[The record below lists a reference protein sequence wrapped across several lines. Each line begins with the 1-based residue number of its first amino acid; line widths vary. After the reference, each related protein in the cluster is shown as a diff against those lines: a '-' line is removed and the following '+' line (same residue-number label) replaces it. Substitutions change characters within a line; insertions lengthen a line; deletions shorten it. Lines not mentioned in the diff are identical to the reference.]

1 MINSVKN
8 VLRIQAAMSCN
19 RFLFWL
25 KKLPLIRRLFPDSLY
40 GAVNAKQRLMA
51 AVEVLKVL
59 SYFAGKFLYLFLCCY
74 APLVLLAD
82 EMTPAGNW
90 PMFVSMLFFM
100 SFFVGCFLQSGI
112 LTASLVKYTCVRQM
126 GMSARAC
133 LAATT
138 GRDHLQMLI
147 TFTPALMVFSWGLGR
162 GPWAGLL
169 LSLELAAA
177 RAIGE
182 LLHVLL
188 YLKTEKLPGKNA
200 WFIIVLVMGGLAGA
214 YIPVFAGAALPLD
227 RFLLNPAVCIALVGC
242 GAWAAMWLLR
252 YPHYRE
258 LVWKTCK
265 AENVSTAAAKQNAAQ
280 AAFKDVQMKDSDLTA
295 EDAGSRIR
303 SLKGYEYLNALFF
316 RRHRRL
322 LVKPV
327 KYELMGVGAVFLA
340 GLAGALLSPELTRSL
355 VEQLPAFLPTF
366 VFIMYFMCN
375 TLGQRICKAMFYNCD
390 ISFLRYGWYRERK
403 VVLHNFA
410 IRLRRVAGLNL
421 LVAGAICL
429 ALAAPVLLTGA
440 ALPPLELAAFL
451 LSILCLSV
459 FFTVHPLFMYYVFQ
473 PYTSQL
479 AVKNPFFS
487 VINWVVY
494 MVCVLCLQIKQPPHY
509 FVLIVLAATVV
520 YSAAALLVVWRRAPK
535 TFRVK

>member
-1 MINSVKN
+1 MIDSVKN
-8 VLRIQAAMSCN
+8 VLRIQSAMSCN
-19 RFLFWL
+19 RFLFWV
-25 KKLPLIRRLFPDSLY
+25 KKIPLVKDLFPDGLY

-51 AVEVLKVL
+51 VVEVLKVL
-59 SYFAGKFLYLFLCCY
+59 SYFAGKFIYLFLCCY
-74 APLVLLAD
+74 APLVLLGDGAA
-82 EMTPAGNW
+82 PAESW
-90 PMFVSMLFFM
+90 PMFVSILFFM
-100 SFFVGCFLQSGI
+100 SFIVGCFLQSGI

-126 GMSARAC
+126 GMSARGC
-133 LAATT
+133 IAATS

-147 TFTPALMVFSWGLGR
+147 TFTPALMVFSSLLGQ

-169 LSLELAAA
+169 LSLELAAT
-177 RAIGE
+177 RALSE
-182 LLHVLL
+182 LFHIAI
-188 YLKTEKLPGKNA
+188 YLKTEKIPSKSV
-200 WFIIVLVMGGLAGA
+200 WFIMVMVTGGLAMA
-214 YIPVFAGAALPLD
+214 YLPAAMELSLPMD

-242 GAWAAMWLLR
+242 GVWAAVWLIR
-252 YPHYRE
+252 YPHYRA

-295 EDAGSRIR
+295 EDTGSRVLALR
-303 SLKGYEYLNALFF
+303 GYEYLNALFF

-327 KYELMGVGAVFLA
+327 RYELMAVGAVFLA
-340 GLAGALLSPELTRSL
+340 GLAGALFFPDLTRS
-355 VEQLPAFLPTF
+355 VAERLPGSLPVF

-375 TLGQRICKAMFYNCD
+375 SLGARICKAMFYNCD
-390 ISFLRYGWYRERK
+390 ISFLRYGWYREPK

-421 LVAGAICL
+421 LVAAAICL
-429 ALAAPVLLTGA
+429 ALAVPALLTGA

-451 LSILCLSV
+451 LSILCLAV

-479 AVKNPFFS
+479 AVKNPFFG

-494 MVCVLCLQIKQPPHY
+494 MLCVLCLQIKQPPHY
-509 FVLIVLAATVV
+509 FVLIVLAATVL
-520 YSAAALLVVWRRAPK
+520 YSAVALLVVWRRAPK